1 MAGSPFDRLSDV
13 DRIRIWDGISAR
25 AVQGELVSLAVIEL
39 DPGTIVPEHR
49 HVNEQLGVL
58 ASGSMRFR
66 IGAEERV
73 VEPGDTWVIP
83 ANVPHEVEAGP
94 GGAVAIEVFA
104 PRRHDW
110 AALDRLDSGPGRWP

>member
-1 MAGSPFDRLSDV
+1 MSDFDQLAGMQPL
-13 DRIRIWDGISAR
+13 RIWDGIAAR
-25 AVQGELVSLAVIEL
+25 TVHGEQVSFAVIEL
-39 DPGTIVPEHR
+39 DPGSTVPEHR

-66 IGAEERV
+66 IGDEERV

-104 PRRHDW
+104 PRRDDW